1 MILYSS
7 DVIYYIIVT
16 LPFLFFFF
24 RLLLTNFVIPYFKK
38 KSFYHQVKK
47 RSDWPILEKTEHTL
61 KKLFKNNRAK
71 ISSIAYRKLRF
82 IKDKEFIYGEVN
94 FLSFHHII
102 EKAKPQPQDIFYDL
116 GSGTGKAVFT
126 AAFFFDFSKSFGV
139 ELLPPLYTKSNQTL
153 NKATLMFEN
162 FTSDAE
168 TRYFKKVATIQ
179 FINDSFL
186 DYDFSDA
193 SIIYVAATCFSEPI
207 WKSLVNKM
215 ANLKPGSRIIVAT
228 KNILHEN
235 FELVYK
241 GIELMS
247 WGLCPVT
254 IYEIKSKS

>member
-1 MILYSS
+1 MSIYSS
-7 DVIYYIIVT
+7 DMIYYIIIT
-16 LPFLFFFF
+16 LPLLFFFS
-24 RLLLTNFVIPYFKK
+24 RLLLSNFLIPYFKK

-47 RSDWPILEKTEHTL
+47 RADWPMLEKTENTL

-71 ISSIAYRKLRF
+71 IASLAYRKLRF
-82 IKDKEFIYGEVN
+82 IKDREFIYGEVN

-102 EKAKPQPQDIFYDL
+102 EKAKPQPQEIFYDL

-126 AAFFFDFSKSFGV
+126 AALFFDFSKSCGV

-153 NKATLMFEN
+153 DKATLMFEKI
-162 FTSDAE
+162 TSDVE
-168 TRYFKKVATIQ
+168 TKYFEKVATIQ

-207 WKSLVNKM
+207 WKSLVDKM
-215 ANLKPGSRIIVAT
+215 ADLKPGSRIIVAT
-228 KNILHEN
+228 KNIQHEC
-235 FELVYK
+235 FELIYK
-241 GIELMS
+241 GVELMS

-254 IYEIKSKS
+254 IYEIKK